1 MIELSVLGELSRELS
16 ELVSRWGFFFLVLS
30 PILVMTSC
38 NHMSH
43 SWTINLIKGKAGHYS
58 RLITSTLPLLWG
70 GAGLLI
76 LNVLSGGLFT
86 WLFFILW
93 WIVWLQ
99 VQKSAHFLCIT
110 CITYCVPW
118 LHLRTFTIVIVRLYV
133 ICFPAA
139 CANCTHNVTL
149 NNCQIESWFLRV
161 LFGLC

>member
-1 MIELSVLGELSRELS
+1 MRL
-16 ELVSRWGFFFLVLS
+16 FFFFGVLS

-43 SWTINLIKGKAGHYS
+43 SCTINLIKGKAGHYS
-58 RLITSTLPLLWG
+58 RLITSTLPLLCG

-99 VQKSAHFLCIT
+99 VQKSAHFLCIHMHNLLFSLAPSQDFY
-110 CITYCVPW
+110 YCHCYYLLSVF
-118 LHLRTFTIVIVRLYV
+118 LRHNIS
-133 ICFPAA
+133 A

-149 NNCQIESWFLRV
+149 NNCQIESGFLRV